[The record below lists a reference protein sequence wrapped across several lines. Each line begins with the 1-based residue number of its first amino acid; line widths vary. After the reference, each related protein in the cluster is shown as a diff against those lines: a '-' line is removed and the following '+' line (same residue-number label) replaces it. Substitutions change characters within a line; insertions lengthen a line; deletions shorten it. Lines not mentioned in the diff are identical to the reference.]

1 MFKHLHQ
8 LSARRLFFNGGCQS
22 SHASK
27 KSSHASKKSSHA
39 SRKSSH
45 TSKKSSHA
53 SKKSSH
59 TSKKSSHT
67 SKKSSHTSKKSSHA
81 SKKSGCSSLSSFVNS
96 ECNNDFKHL
105 NFFRSVPVTYLYTL
119 AFSRTRPAPMVSSNI
134 YVTT

>member
-27 KSSHASKKSSHA
+27 KF
-39 SRKSSH
+39 SH

-53 SKKSSH
+53 SKI
-59 TSKKSSHT
+59 
-67 SKKSSHTSKKSSHA
+67 
-81 SKKSGCSSLSSFVNS
+81 SGCSSLSSFVNS

-119 AFSRTRPAPMVSSNI
+119 AFSRTRPAPMVSSN
-134 YVTT
+134 T